1 MMAVMS
7 AHDWPRF
14 VPVRQRFA
22 AGRVADARAAAREGV
37 ARVLD
42 EHALAPGAR
51 VAITAGSRGVA
62 EQVELY
68 RGVAD
73 AVRAA
78 GAEPFLFTAMGSHG
92 GGTADGQRAL
102 LASLGVTE
110 AEVGMPVSC
119 SSDVV
124 RVGETE
130 KPIAGLPVYVA
141 AEAADA
147 DGVLVVNRV
156 KPHTSFHGPYE
167 SGPLKMLAVGMG
179 RADGAS
185 MVHRLGWAAMGDAI
199 RSVSAVVRERLPVL
213 GALAVVENAYEQP
226 AVVEGVPVEALD
238 EREAALL
245 EQARA
250 WLPTLPVDELDLCV
264 VREMGKNLSGTGM
277 DTNVIG
283 RLRIQGI
290 PEPPSPRIAYLGVLD
305 LSEASHGNATGV
317 GLADFTTARLV
328 AKIDAEVTNLNCL
341 TTGSPIRAA
350 VPMTLADDRALF
362 DAVWQALRPERGA
375 DVRAAVVAD
384 TLHLDELWLSERSRA
399 DAGDVVESVG
409 KPVDPLFDGEG
420 NLVLR

>member
-1 MMAVMS
+1 MTS
-7 AHDWPRF
+7 SHDWPRF
-14 VPVRQRFA
+14 VRVRQRFA
-22 AGRVADARAAAREGV
+22 ADRVADARAAAREGA
-37 ARVLD
+37 ARVLA

-62 EQVELY
+62 ELVQLY

-73 AVRAA
+73 AVRVA

-110 AEVGMPVSC
+110 ETVGMPVSC
-119 SSDVV
+119 SSDAV
-124 RVGETE
+124 RIGETE

-141 AEAADA
+141 PEAADA

-167 SGPLKMLAVGMG
+167 SGLLKMLAVGMG
-179 RADGAS
+179 RPAGAS

-199 RSVSAVVRERLPVL
+199 LSVSAIVRERLPVL
-213 GALAVVENAYEQP
+213 GAVAVVENAYEQP
-226 AVVEGVPVEALD
+226 AVVEGVPADALD
-238 EREAALL
+238 ERETALL
-245 EQARA
+245 ERARA
-250 WLPTLPVDELDLCV
+250 WLPTLPVDELDVCV

-283 RLRIQGI
+283 RLRVQGI
-290 PEPPSPRIAYLGVLD
+290 PEPPSPRITYLGVLD
-305 LSEASHGNATGV
+305 LSDASHGNATGI

-328 AKIDAEVTNLNCL
+328 AKIDQDATNLNCL

-350 VPMTLADDRALF
+350 VPMTLATDRALSE
-362 DAVWQALRPERGA
+362 AIWQALRPERGA
-375 DVRAAVVAD
+375 DVRAAVVAN
-384 TLHLDELWLSERSRA
+384 TLHLDDLWLSERSRA
-399 DAGDVVESVG
+399 DAGDAVDTVGEPVEVA
-409 KPVDPLFDGEG
+409 FADGR
-420 NLVLR
+420 LVLG